1 MRLLLAALIAAALL
15 VTGCGGDSE
24 PGPGPPGAAA
34 GTKLTIT
41 IYPQGR
47 GDPVFAKWELLCDP
61 DGGSL
66 PDPEAA
72 CDALAS
78 VDPKI
83 FEPLPADTVCTQQFG
98 GPEAADVEGTL
109 DGRPIQAQFARFDG
123 CQIDRWE
130 QLETLFPPAGAT

>member
-1 MRLLLAALIAAALL
+1 MRLLLTALAAALL
-15 VTGCGGDSE
+15 VTGCGGDAAPE
-24 PGPGPPGAAA
+24 PSTTAATAA

-41 IYPQGR
+41 VYPQGR
-47 GDPVFAKWELLCDP
+47 GDPVFAKWELECDP
-61 DGGSL
+61 DGGTL

-72 CDALAS
+72 CDAVAS
-78 VDPKI
+78 ADPKI

-130 QLETLFPPAGAT
+130 QLKTLFPAASAT